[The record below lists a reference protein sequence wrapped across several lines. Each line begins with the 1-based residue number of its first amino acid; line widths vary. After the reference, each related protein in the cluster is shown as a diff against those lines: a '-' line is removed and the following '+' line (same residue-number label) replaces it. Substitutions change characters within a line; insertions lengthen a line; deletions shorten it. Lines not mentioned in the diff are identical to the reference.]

1 MLINENSATGKIGR
15 TNSQIIHRRRSEFSE
30 QMDVDKDAKVSM
42 EELIQYLDPRH
53 KQHAVKEADYLMSVA
68 DSDHDGELSEKEMIT
83 NYKLFTG
90 SSMHG

>member
-1 MLINENSATGKIGR
+1 
-15 TNSQIIHRRRSEFSE
+15 
-30 QMDVDKDAKVSM
+30 MDVDKDAKVSM

-68 DSDHDGELSEKEMIT
+68 DSNRDGELSEKEMLT

-90 SSMHG
+90 SSMASSPKILHEEF